1 MIEHNTA
8 EAIAGEIVAACDV
21 SEVHVSPTELKLM
34 EMIAAAIT
42 KERQAKAELE
52 RRLGIAVERL
62 QSMSSAPGSYP
73 RQWFIATAEYALN
86 EIRAKEGEEG

>member
-1 MIEHNTA
+1 M
-8 EAIAGEIVAACDV
+8 
-21 SEVHVSPTELKLM
+21 SEEYDDIQHIPIKFKLRDKCGM
-34 EMIAAAIT
+34 CGRSR
-42 KERQAKAELE
+42 KETAELE

-86 EIRAKEGEEG
+86 EIRAKEGDEG